1 MNNNNIVTNKTRVW
15 VLILITI
22 FIYMHIYFFKF
33 KDEKFLGYI
42 DIKKNPI
49 LISGSDS
56 GSGFAP
62 SFIEKPR
69 IIPNES
75 GTLITLRCNCTA
87 NPKPEVT
94 WYKGT
99 KLVTETS
106 KISMK
111 VTGQEN
117 TYEILLLIQVIFMFF
132 SRYNTS

>member
-1 MNNNNIVTNKTRVW
+1 
-15 VLILITI
+15 
-22 FIYMHIYFFKF
+22 
-33 KDEKFLGYI
+33 
-42 DIKKNPI
+42 
-49 LISGSDS
+49 LISGGDNS
-56 GSGFAP
+56 SGFAP

-117 TYEILLLIQVIFMFF
+117 KYEILLLIQVMFIFFICNNNIINVMVIQLM
-132 SRYNTS
+132 NKNINILL

>member
-1 MNNNNIVTNKTRVW
+1 
-15 VLILITI
+15 
-22 FIYMHIYFFKF
+22 MHIYFFKF

>member
-1 MNNNNIVTNKTRVW
+1 M
-15 VLILITI
+15 
-22 FIYMHIYFFKF
+22 
-33 KDEKFLGYI
+33 
-42 DIKKNPI
+42 
-49 LISGSDS
+49 ISGGDS
-56 GSGFAP
+56 SSGFAP

-87 NPKPEVT
+87 NPKPEVK

-117 TYEILLLIQVIFMFF
+117 TYEILLLIQVIIMFF
-132 SRYNTS
+132 NWYNTINVKIIRLGKIIIIIFNYRTQLVRTVAHIDVT

>member
-1 MNNNNIVTNKTRVW
+1 MKIYSYKKKT
-15 VLILITI
+15 
-22 FIYMHIYFFKF
+22 
-33 KDEKFLGYI
+33 
-42 DIKKNPI
+42 I
-49 LISGSDS
+49 LISGGDNS
-56 GSGFAP
+56 SGFAP

-117 TYEILLLIQVIFMFF
+117 KYEILLLIQVMSIFFICNNNIINVMVIQLM
-132 SRYNTS
+132 NKNINI

>member
-1 MNNNNIVTNKTRVW
+1 M
-15 VLILITI
+15 IT
-22 FIYMHIYFFKF
+22 
-33 KDEKFLGYI
+33 G
-42 DIKKNPI
+42 
-49 LISGSDS
+49 GDS

-94 WYKGT
+94 WFKGT
-99 KLVTETS
+99 KMVTETS

-111 VTGQEN
+111 VDGKEN
-117 TYEILLLIQVIFMFF
+117 TYEILLLIQVLYIYFINDNI
-132 SRYNTS
+132 SS

>member
-1 MNNNNIVTNKTRVW
+1 M
-15 VLILITI
+15 
-22 FIYMHIYFFKF
+22 
-33 KDEKFLGYI
+33 
-42 DIKKNPI
+42 
-49 LISGSDS
+49 ISGGDS

-94 WYKGT
+94 WFKGT
-99 KLVTETS
+99 KMITETS

-111 VTGQEN
+111 VTAQEEN
-117 TYEILLLIQVIFMFF
+117 TYEILLLIQVKIMVYYWSWTLFTLPMSLFG
-132 SRYNTS
+132 RKMIYY

>member
-1 MNNNNIVTNKTRVW
+1 MGIDMIC
-15 VLILITI
+15 ILLNCETPNYCKV
-22 FIYMHIYFFKF
+22 FKENVFFLF
-33 KDEKFLGYI
+33 M
-42 DIKKNPI
+42 
-49 LISGSDS
+49 ISGGDT

-69 IIPNES
+69 IIPNEA

-99 KLVTETS
+99 KVVTETS

-111 VTGQEN
+111 VSGQEN
-117 TYEILLLIQVIFMFF
+117 TYEVLLLIQV
-132 SRYNTS
+132 RL

>member
-1 MNNNNIVTNKTRVW
+1 M
-15 VLILITI
+15 
-22 FIYMHIYFFKF
+22 
-33 KDEKFLGYI
+33 
-42 DIKKNPI
+42 
-49 LISGSDS
+49 ISGGDT
-56 GSGFAP
+56 GSGLAP

-94 WYKGT
+94 WFKGT
-99 KLVTETS
+99 KIVTETS

-117 TYEILLLIQVIFMFF
+117 SYEILLLIQVIYQYIYIYAVDIIF
-132 SRYNTS
+132 SSIFRLND